1 MFLHS
6 SAPVQLAAWFVFLHK
21 PQTHPT
27 PHSLYQPLLQ
37 SHRAVRSSPVPV
49 YCCPRKH
56 IEGSW
61 TRRSDRDE
69 GHQHPSLTPKSSS
82 LYASFGPHRINKS
95 HSTPEFSASNTFP
108 MLQCGRIFEK
118 AVGGSHFSLIL
129 RSTCNYIAQGAI
141 HLRHPLL
148 CTGYMASTS
157 KARYSGPPSCTPSWQ
172 HIIIPTL

>member
-21 PQTHPT
+21 PQTHPNL
-27 PHSLYQPLLQ
+27 HSLYQSLLQ
-37 SHRAVRSSPVPV
+37 SHRAVRSSPVPA

-69 GHQHPSLTPKSSS
+69 GHQHPSLTPKSRS

-95 HSTPEFSASNTFP
+95 HSTPKFSASNTSPCFSVEGYSRR
-108 MLQCGRIFEK
+108 LSAAHIFHSSYILHAITSLREQFIF
-118 AVGGSHFSLIL
+118 GIHFSVLATWL
-129 RSTCNYIAQGAI
+129 Q
-141 HLRHPLL
+141 LQRHGIRVRLHVHQV
-148 CTGYMASTS
+148 GSIS
-157 KARYSGPPSCTPSWQ
+157 
-172 HIIIPTL
+172 